1 MTGQYP
7 NEETNMAFQRRC
19 SSGSSNFH
27 GWGKGRNAACC
38 LKLLFTGLT
47 LTTIIFHATARYG
60 IREYLP
66 MQFWPFHPSTA
77 RLVHTGRLKQRS
89 DKASFK
95 QPQNLPETGSSI
107 NCAEHEANKGD
118 SRRRQL
124 LKNSLPSISTS
135 FFSSSPSS
143 HLTHPVFTDHSLL
156 LPLLIPYAL

>member
-1 MTGQYP
+1 MIGQYP
-7 NEETNMAFQRRC
+7 NEETNMAFQWRC

-47 LTTIIFHATARYG
+47 LTTIIFHATVRNPG
-60 IREYLP
+60 IPTHAILASP
-66 MQFWPFHPSTA
+66 PFHRAIGSYGQIKA
-77 RLVHTGRLKQRS
+77 EV

-143 HLTHPVFTDHSLL
+143 HLTHPVFTDYSLL